1 MEVRCL
7 ADYRI
12 SKGTGEY
19 WRAIIAL
26 FCGSLVTF
34 GAEYCVQPIIP
45 VFTETFFL
53 EPATASLAVSFG
65 TGGMAIAML
74 FIAEFAK
81 RLPRKMVMSIA
92 LIVPAILAVIMALS
106 DYFGLILVLR
116 LCQGILLAGFPAMAT
131 AYISEEFDSAIV
143 GAVMG
148 IYVSGTSIGGLA
160 GRMLLSFFTELYS
173 WRTALAILGIAY
185 AIIGVAFM
193 MVLPKAHHSIDIRAP
208 ISGLGEF
215 KKLFSNKRLIA
226 IYALAFMLMGPF
238 VCAYNYISYVLLAEP
253 YCLNQTTIGL
263 FYMLYF
269 VGTISSTLMGALS
282 DRIGNGR
289 TVLIS
294 IAGML
299 GGILLSLYPSL
310 LGIIVGMGIFTFG
323 FFGAH
328 ASALSWSC
336 KVDNSDKARITALYM
351 FSYYMGSSLIG
362 SGGGYFLSL
371 WGWTGIVFFLVAI
384 LSVALL
390 VSLLL
395 LKNEDKI

>member
-1 MEVRCL
+1 MDGQCV
-7 ADYRI
+7 ADNKI
-12 SKGTGEY
+12 NKGTREY

-45 VFTETFFL
+45 IFTDTFSL
-53 EPATASLAVSFG
+53 KPATASLAVSFG

-81 RLPRKMVMSIA
+81 RLPRKRVMSIA
-92 LIVPAILAVIMALS
+92 LIVSAILAIVMALS

-116 LCQGILLAGFPAMAT
+116 LCQGFLLAGFPAMAT

-160 GRMLLSFFTELYS
+160 GRMLLSFFTDLYS
-173 WRTALAILGIAY
+173 WRVALAVLGIVY
-185 AIIGVAFM
+185 AIIGVAFVLM
-193 MVLPKAHHSIDIRAP
+193 LPKAHHSIDVKAP
-208 ISGLGEF
+208 FSGVGEF
-215 KKLFSNKRLIA
+215 KRLFSNKRLMA
-226 IYALAFMLMGPF
+226 IYAIVFMLMGPF
-238 VCAYNYISYVLLAEP
+238 VCAYNYVSDVLLAAP
-253 YCLNQTTIGL
+253 YCLNQTNIGL
-263 FYMLYF
+263 FYLLYL
-269 VGTISSTLMGALS
+269 VGTFSSTLMGALS
-282 DRIGNGR
+282 DRIGNGQ
-289 TVLIS
+289 TVLVS
-294 IAGML
+294 IFGML
-299 GGILLSLYPSL
+299 VGILLSLYPSL
-310 LGIIVGMGIFTFG
+310 MGIIVGMGIFTFG

-351 FSYYMGSSLIG
+351 FFYYMGSSIIG

-371 WGWTGIVFFLVAI
+371 FGWPGIVFFLVAI
-384 LSVALL
+384 LSLALL

-395 LKNEDKI
+395 VKHEHK

>member
-1 MEVRCL
+1 MEVQCL

-12 SKGTGEY
+12 RKGTGEY

-45 VFTETFFL
+45 VFTETFSL

-92 LIVPAILAVIMALS
+92 LIVSAILAVVMALS

-160 GRMLLSFFTELYS
+160 GRMLLSFFTDLYS

-193 MVLPKAHHSIDIRAP
+193 MVLPKAHHSIDTRAP

-336 KVDNSDKARITALYM
+336 KVDSSDKARITALYM

-371 WGWTGIVFFLVAI
+371 WWWTGIVFFLVAI

-390 VSLLL
+390 VSLLM